1 MILRLGQRLIWIV
14 GIWLVIFLP
23 IQLLT
28 SERKNTT
35 KQIDTKQLDELLA
48 EAAIS
53 ITVFNNDSLAELSSY
68 LPKGIKL
75 DHIPKSAFTRT
86 SQRVFSPGVCYT
98 LLEDPSLY
106 QQRWDTMN
114 QVRFWRTIMRLPND
128 TALITATPSRR
139 VLGGINWKQWNELSE
154 EGQISFKDSLERVH
168 VLDSTEQ
175 LMITFGKSHYY
186 HFDRVIPTLARGIQA
201 FEKAGVD
208 PWYAQAILLIE
219 SPGQLALSPVGAYG
233 SFQLMES
240 VAREHGLIVND
251 TLDERAD
258 FFKAAWA
265 AASLLRT
272 RCIPQA
278 RNIVQRWELPPNEK
292 DLWFRLLVLHI
303 YHAGAGNVGG
313 AINQMQP
320 DMYGPPLLERLWRT
334 EYGGFKNASQ
344 NYSQIALASL
354 LELDQIVKQNADT
367 VCFDRKAYPTINL

>member
-1 MILRLGQRLIWIV
+1 MIVRLGQKFVWML
-14 GIWLVIFLP
+14 GIWLAIFLP
-23 IQLLT
+23 IQFFT
-28 SERKNTT
+28 DGESHQESSFE
-35 KQIDTKQLDELLA
+35 DESFEAMLA
-48 EAAIS
+48 EASIS
-53 ITVFNNDSLAELSSY
+53 FTVYSNDSLAELSSY
-68 LPKGIKL
+68 LPKGINL

-86 SQRVFSPGVCYT
+86 SERVFTPGVCYT

-106 QQRWDTMN
+106 QQRWDTMH

-128 TALITATPSRR
+128 TALISATPSRR
-139 VLGGINWKQWNELSE
+139 ILGGINWKQWSSLSAN
-154 EGQISFKDSLERVH
+154 QQTFFKDSLQKVH

-201 FEKAGVD
+201 FEKADVD

-251 TLDERAD
+251 TVDERAD
-258 FFKAAWA
+258 FFKAALA
-265 AASLLRT
+265 AAALLRT

-278 RNIVQRWELPPNEK
+278 RNIVQKWNLPPNENE
-292 DLWFRLLVLHI
+292 LWFRLLVLHI
-303 YHAGAGNVGG
+303 YHAGAGNVNG
-313 AINQMQP
+313 AINKIAP
-320 DMYGPPLLERLWRT
+320 DTYGPQLLQRLWRT